1 MGSLSY
7 RLPISPNGRA
17 SAGAARLEP
26 RRVLGVVL
34 LEPQPRR
41 GRRLSEVRRGVRIR
55 AGGLQRPRAAG
66 VVGQPLERDHGDPAV
81 GETRRHELKN
91 GLQLAW

>member
-1 MGSLSY
+1 MGGS
-7 RLPISPNGRA
+7 RRGCAAQHGELPQHWH
-17 SAGAARLEP
+17 ARLEP